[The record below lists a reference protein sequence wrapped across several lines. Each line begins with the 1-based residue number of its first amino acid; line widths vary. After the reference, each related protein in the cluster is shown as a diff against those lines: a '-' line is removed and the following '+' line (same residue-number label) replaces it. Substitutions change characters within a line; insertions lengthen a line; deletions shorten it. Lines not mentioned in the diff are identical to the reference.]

1 MTWDRGAREWMRGSS
16 GAAEP
21 VGTPGKRSQ
30 TDRLSAPPGSER
42 VSSSYPA
49 STALSGSAWLDGVL
63 GFASGRSSEHS
74 GECSCAG
81 CAAGRAEPRGDG
93 EDPAI
98 VPVNEVK
105 KQGADTSGADP
116 ASAVPASPTPGPS
129 TATPGAPAT
138 PAAPAAPGQ
147 APTQT
152 ATPQTAQS
160 GNQPAPGPVATPPR
174 SSAPTGDAAAAPAPP
189 PTLTS
194 KTKKTAPR
202 AADVRTTI
210 AVGEVV
216 DFTGSAAGT
225 WTATGGTPA
234 ASASSATF
242 TWTAPST
249 PGSATITLTVG
260 TQSVN
265 KVMTV
270 IAPSSIAMVV
280 SSQHGLTAGTAG
292 VCMVTNVTVG
302 PSNVSFGHVQWLE
315 VPGPATNVA
324 GYFTKFSAATLHH
337 NPNPNWLTWND
348 SNTGLTDHAAWHAV
362 PGPYSPGTF
371 QWDVPNK
378 YRVAG
383 SGAAGTEFTTTHQL
397 FAMTDNAGT
406 MTVSKGGASAART
419 P

>member
-1 MTWDRGAREWMRGSS
+1 MTWDRGVKVWTHGSS
-16 GAAEP
+16 SAAEN

-30 TDRLSAPPGSER
+30 TDRLSAPAGIAR
-42 VSSSYPA
+42 
-49 STALSGSAWLDGVL
+49 ALSSHPPSTELSGTAWLDGVL
-63 GFASGRSSEHS
+63 GFANGKSSDH
-74 GECSCAG
+74 GGDCTCAG
-81 CAAGRAEPRGDG
+81 CASGRTAPRGDG

-105 KQGADTSGADP
+105 MQDADSSGADP
-116 ASAVPASPTPGPS
+116 AAPASPTPGQSP
-129 TATPGAPAT
+129 AAPAT
-138 PAAPAAPGQ
+138 PGTPATPGQ
-147 APTQT
+147 APTQA
-152 ATPQTAQS
+152 ATPQTTQS
-160 GNQPAPGPVATPPR
+160 GKQPAPSPVATPPR
-174 SSAPTGDAAAAPAPP
+174 SSTPTGDAAAAAPPPP

-194 KTKKTAPR
+194 KTKKTAPS

-234 ASASSATF
+234 AGAASATF
-242 TWTAPST
+242 TWTAPGA
-249 PGSATITLTVG
+249 PGPVTITLTVG
-260 TQSVN
+260 AQSVT

-280 SSQHGLTAGTAG
+280 NSQHGLTAGTAG

-302 PSNVSFGHVQWLE
+302 PSNVSFGRVQWLE

-324 GYFTKFSAATLHH
+324 GYFTKFSAPTLHH
-337 NPNPNWLTWND
+337 NPNPNWVTWND
-348 SNTGLTDHAAWHAV
+348 SNAGPGDHAAWHSVA
-362 PGPYSPGTF
+362 GPYSPGTF
-371 QWDVPNK
+371 QWDIPNK
-378 YRVAG
+378 YRVVG
-383 SGAAGTEFTTTHQL
+383 SGAAGTAFTTTHQL

-406 MTVSKGGASAART
+406 MSVSKAGASVART